1 MPEVFLN
8 EYTIEFWALFT
19 TGTGK
24 YVNITKS
31 DLLQNLTIGISS
43 SFYPYV
49 STQIGTFTSSKK
61 LVQPGFWQVIGLSYS
76 NIKSL
81 SKFSVD
87 QYLSENVLSVMFP
100 FSAGDFT
107 FNSGDYLYI
116 SKLNFWSFYKTQ
128 AEIFQSRHR
137 RPHISLSY
145 LSLIL
150 YFD

>member
-61 LVQPGFWQVIGLSYS
+61 LV
-76 NIKSL
+76 
-81 SKFSVD
+81 
-87 QYLSENVLSVMFP
+87 
-100 FSAGDFT
+100 
-107 FNSGDYLYI
+107 
-116 SKLNFWSFYKTQ
+116 
-128 AEIFQSRHR
+128 
-137 RPHISLSY
+137 
-145 LSLIL
+145 
-150 YFD
+150 